1 MKGAVNPAIDVD
13 RIGSQVECRSGVVIE
28 GFQAIK
34 HLPFVGGDTVA
45 RFTSRDGSKLKRAMQ
60 EDRLMGQI
68 NKAFTSGNLLRDVR
82 RAKKVR
88 VSSVQRGRNV
98 ARHMIL
104 QPKTL
109 ISAVVSAVGSMTD
122 KEFHK
127 EPTILQARRTQR
139 DTVTVDD
146 ADKAPFAVRF

>member
-1 MKGAVNPAIDVD
+1 LGANGWAVKGAVDPAIDVD

-45 RFTSRDGSKLKRAMQ
+45 RFTSRDGSKLERAMQ

-68 NKAFTSGNLLRDVR
+68 NPLSKCNKVFTSGNVLRDVR

-88 VSSVQRGRNV
+88 VSSVQRGRDV

-109 ISAVVSAVGSMTD
+109 ISTVVSAVGSM
-122 KEFHK
+122 H
-127 EPTILQARRTQR
+127 TILP
-139 DTVTVDD
+139 
-146 ADKAPFAVRF
+146 K